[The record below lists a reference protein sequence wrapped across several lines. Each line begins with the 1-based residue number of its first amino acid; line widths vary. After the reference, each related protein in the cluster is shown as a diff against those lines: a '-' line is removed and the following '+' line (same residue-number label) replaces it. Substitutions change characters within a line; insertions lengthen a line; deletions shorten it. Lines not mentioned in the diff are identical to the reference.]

1 MKINLD
7 SESEDLRI
15 EIVPLIDVIFC
26 VLTFFMLA
34 TLYFARLQLNRQQAV
49 NVDLPKASTGTTPQ
63 QPERLIVRIDPP
75 YGQVYVDD
83 MVNPPEPIISK
94 DQLREKL
101 QQFRAAKP
109 EGLMV
114 LWAGKD
120 VRYEDVVQVLDQMR
134 QVGGDRVALAT
145 IPESLNQLP
154 GSGSLPPTGIPGLP
168 GGGVNPPVP
177 YNPYNVPN
185 PVTPFNPNQP
195 QLPAQPGVT
204 PVPPGGN
211 FPTPPG
217 TGVTPTPTLPRRN

>member
-7 SESEDLRI
+7 SQSEDVRI

-63 QPERLIVRIDPP
+63 QPDRLIVRIDPP
-75 YGQVYVDD
+75 FGQVYVDD

-94 DQLREKL
+94 DQLRERL
-101 QQFRAAKP
+101 QQFRTAKP

-145 IPESLNQLP
+145 IPESLNQTP
-154 GSGSLPPTGIPGLP
+154 GAGSLPPTGIPGLP
-168 GGGVNPPVP
+168 GTATPL
-177 YNPYNVPN
+177 NPYGVPT
-185 PVTPFNPNQP
+185 PPTPFNPNQP
-195 QLPAQPGVT
+195 QLPVQPGLT

-211 FPTPPG
+211 LPLAPG
-217 TGVTPTPTLPRRN
+217 TGVTPSPTLPGGN

>member
-1 MKINLD
+1 MKINID
-7 SESEDLRI
+7 SPSEDVRI

-34 TLYFARLQLNRQQAV
+34 TLYFARLQLNRQQSV

-63 QPERLIVRIDPP
+63 QPDRLIVRIDSPF
-75 YGQVYVDD
+75 GQVYVDD
-83 MVNPPEPIISK
+83 MVNPPQPIISK

-145 IPESLNQLP
+145 LPESLNQTP
-154 GSGSLPPTGIPGLP
+154 GAGSLPNGYTWL
-168 GGGVNPPVP
+168 
-177 YNPYNVPN
+177 
-185 PVTPFNPNQP
+185 
-195 QLPAQPGVT
+195 AW
-204 PVPPGGN
+204 
-211 FPTPPG
+211 
-217 TGVTPTPTLPRRN
+217 